1 MTETLIKETVAALH
15 AKWSKDFNALVAIKL
30 SLILVRK
37 YAVTVL
43 GLGNMDV
50 MTAT

>member
-1 MTETLIKETVAALH
+1 MTETLIKEMAAALH
-15 AKWSKDFNALVAIKL
+15 AKWIKDFNALVAIKL

-37 YAVTVL
+37 YAVMGL

>member
-15 AKWSKDFNALVAIKL
+15 AKWSKDFNALVGIKL

-37 YAVTVL
+37 YVVTVL
-43 GLGNMDV
+43 ELGNMDV